1 MCRVL
6 LNNGKIA
13 SMSNRASVIIT
24 MSVETVETASMIR
37 DRQDVLRDVV
47 IKLPQQQRLLFMQL
61 LQSTIE
67 QEGIVSFMMGV
78 RINL

>member
-1 MCRVL
+1 
-6 LNNGKIA
+6 
-13 SMSNRASVIIT
+13 MSNRASVIIT